1 MAESFLKKKKNKSE
15 LNKYLSLKL
24 LQIHRSDQIMIA
36 TYRKTSLSSPSSCSE
51 LDTGFGSS
59 MWS

>member
-1 MAESFLKKKKNKSE
+1 MAESFLKKYQNKSE
-15 LNKYLSLKL
+15 LNKFKF
-24 LQIHRSDQIMIA
+24 QIHQSDQIMIA

-59 MWS
+59 MWN

>member
-1 MAESFLKKKKNKSE
+1 MAESFLKKYQNKSE
-15 LNKYLSLKL
+15 LNKFKF
-24 LQIHRSDQIMIA
+24 QIHRSDQIMIA

-59 MWS
+59 MWN